1 MKPLK
6 RILFFAVITSAIVLF
21 WLVPGINTAREVKY
35 TRVYE
40 DTDVP
45 VIVSRDSVPQKAAIT
60 IPAETTKKYKTE
72 SIEPDATLEDIK
84 FSNFS
89 RAIHFHEMLLIDT
102 MLAEDELLNEIDSV
116 IEVKTLLIDSI
127 QLAAIDTVANL
138 Q

>member
-1 MKPLK
+1 MKPFK

-45 VIVSRDSVPQKAAIT
+45 VIVSRDSVPQKTAVT
-60 IPAETTKKYKTE
+60 IPAAKTKKYKTE

-84 FSNFS
+84 LSNFS

-102 MLAEDELLNEIDSV
+102 LLAEDELFIEGDSV
-116 IEVKTLLIDSI
+116 IEVQVSLLDSI
-127 QLAAIDTVANL
+127 QMAAADTVAAL
-138 Q
+138 R